1 MPRFLLPFLAFM
13 LHAVTTGAAAEAAK
27 FNILFII
34 ADDLNTDLGCYGD
47 PAVKTPNIDGLAKR
61 GVRFERAYCQYPV
74 CGPSRASFMTSMRP
88 NTTHILTNTAGNAGN
103 ALGVYATS
111 PNFREVLPDTIT
123 MPQLFRRHGWWTGRV
138 GKIYHYGVPGQIGTN
153 GLDDPASWDQRVN
166 PIGRDKA
173 VEETIF
179 SLEPNAPLATRFGG
193 TVSWKQMDGS
203 PLEQTD
209 GIGATEAIK
218 LLEAQ
223 RDRPFFLAV
232 GFYRPHTPY
241 VATKEFY
248 DLYPPEH
255 IRLPEIPAGH
265 QEAGPVAAFA
275 SLKPTEAAM
284 TDTLRR
290 QAIQGYHASISMM
303 DAQVG
308 RVLAALDR
316 LQLREKTIVVLTSDH
331 GYHMGQHGLWQK
343 NTLWENSARV
353 PLIIA
358 TPGMKNAGKSA
369 GGVVEML
376 DIYPTVADLAGVPL
390 AHPLEGV
397 SLRPML
403 DDPAATVKPAAFTQV
418 RRAGFSGYSVRTT
431 RYRYTEWEGGAAGV
445 QLYDLTADPGE
456 ITNLANNPGHRAVVA
471 EMKAHLA
478 RNWPPGIWTPSGP
491 APGGK
496 KAKKKSG

>member
-1 MPRFLLPFLAFM
+1 MKTFRFPLLLLSLAFLANNP
-13 LHAVTTGAAAEAAK
+13 TSAADAPK
-27 FNILFII
+27 LNVLFII

-47 PAVKTPNIDGLAKR
+47 PVVKSPSIDALAKR

-88 NTTHILTNTAGNAGN
+88 NTTRVLTNAAANSQGGYN
-103 ALGVYATS
+103 TS
-111 PNFREVLPDTIT
+111 PHFRETLPDTVT
-123 MPQLFRRHGWWTGRV
+123 MSQLFRRQGWWSARV

-153 GLDDPASWDQRVN
+153 GLDDPPSWDHRVN

-173 VEETIF
+173 VEDTIF
-179 SLEPNAPLATRFGG
+179 SLQPEAPLASRFGG
-193 TVSWKQMDGS
+193 VLSWKQMDGS

-218 LLEAQ
+218 LMEAK
-223 RDRPFFLAV
+223 RDGPFFLAV

-248 DLYPPEH
+248 DLYPPQK
-255 IRLPEIPAGH
+255 IQLPAIPAGH
-265 QEAGPVAAFA
+265 REAGPVAAFA
-275 SLKPTEAAM
+275 SLKAQEEAM
-284 TDTLRR
+284 PDDLRR

-308 RVLAALDR
+308 RVLEALDR
-316 LQLREKTIVVLTSDH
+316 LKLREKTIVVFTSDH
-331 GYHMGQHGLWQK
+331 GYHMGTHSLWQK

-358 TPGMKNAGKSA
+358 APGMKQAGQSA
-369 GGVVEML
+369 AGVVEML

-390 AHPLEGV
+390 AHPLQGV

-403 DDPAATVKPAAFTQV
+403 DNPTAIVKPAAFTQV
-418 RRAGFSGYSVRTT
+418 RRAGYSGYSVRTV
-431 RYRYTEWEGGAAGV
+431 RYRYTEWEDGTAGT
-445 QLYDLTADPGE
+445 QLYDLTRDPGE
-456 ITNLANNPGHRAVVA
+456 FTNLAADPGHRAVVA

-478 RNWPPGIWTPSGP
+478 RNWPPGVWTPGADEP
-491 APGGK
+491 MRGKKK
-496 KAKKKSG
+496 KAK